1 MVQKSIPESDHHG
14 SNDAPVVS
22 GHTPGPWVVNGEV
35 REVGADGG
43 EKHRLYC
50 ADIVLGAE
58 WRGYVAS
65 VQSCDHID
73 GITREEAEAN
83 ARLIAAAPDL
93 VKALES
99 ALCEL
104 SACANQLADLGRNVP
119 PNGSVNRAIVSARN
133 TIAAAKV
140 PAPFYGAQC
149 PSYPN
154 CTGGC
159 GLGCTHDI
167 EGSPAALAAAKRGA

>member
-1 MVQKSIPESDHHG
+1 MSQSSIPESDHRG
-14 SNDAPVVS
+14 QQSAPVVS
-22 GHTPGPWVVNGEV
+22 GHTPGPWVVNGKV

-93 VKALES
+93 VKALEE
-99 ALCEL
+99 AIDVFEGMNDDEINVEL
-104 SACANQLADLGRNVP
+104 LPRLR
-119 PNGSVNRAIVSARN
+119 
-133 TIAAAKV
+133 
-140 PAPFYGAQC
+140 
-149 PSYPN
+149 
-154 CTGGC
+154 
-159 GLGCTHDI
+159 
-167 EGSPAALAAAKRGA
+167 AALASAREVQP

>member
-1 MVQKSIPESDHHG
+1 MSKAAQTSTAGKHS
-14 SNDAPVVS
+14 
-22 GHTPGPWVVNGEV
+22 PGPWVVNGEV

-93 VKALES
+93 LKAAEKFI
-99 ALCEL
+99 AQWN
-104 SACANQLADLGRNVP
+104 ACGPNSDFGRFFKNVRDEM
-119 PNGSVNRAIVSARN
+119 V
-133 TIAAAKV
+133 T
-140 PAPFYGAQC
+140 
-149 PSYPN
+149 
-154 CTGGC
+154 
-159 GLGCTHDI
+159 
-167 EGSPAALAAAKRGA
+167 ALAAAKGAGQ